1 MNILII
7 GMCGN
12 SLFYSKETNTLL
24 NEEPGGKG
32 YNQAVGIAKLGGKVS
47 FLGAI
52 GNENHGVMCS
62 EYLNK
67 IGVNNLLITKNKKT
81 TYATIHVDQF
91 GNNEINVVFGCELD
105 ESDLDYI
112 KMQIDKHDLIMFQNE
127 INQELNIKLLKYA
140 HDKSKYIL
148 INPAPCAKWL
158 SNYLELINLITPNEH
173 EARVLFSIPDSVL
186 TMEIGKYLSNIK
198 YNNVLVTLG
207 DKGSVFIQKDKYQY
221 FPSLKVKAVDTTGAG
236 DLMNACLA
244 YGIQKGFSFSKSINL
259 GTKACAYSVSRR
271 YVLGSYPTL
280 NDLD

>member
-1 MNILII
+1 MRILVI

-12 SLFYSKETNTLL
+12 SLFYNKETNMLL

-32 YNQAVGIAKLGGKVS
+32 YNQAVGIAKLGGNVS

-52 GNENHGVMCS
+52 GNDCHGTICGD
-62 EYLNK
+62 YLNN
-67 IGVNNLLITKNKKT
+67 IGVNNLLIRKNTKT
-81 TYATIHVDQF
+81 TYATIHVDAF
-91 GNNEINVVFGCELD
+91 GNNDINVVLGAKLEF
-105 ESDLDYI
+105 SDLDYI
-112 KMQIDKHDLIMFQNE
+112 KTQIDNHDLIMLQNE
-127 INQELNIKLLKYA
+127 IDVDINIELLKYA
-140 HDKSKYIL
+140 YDNHKYIL
-148 INPAPCAKWL
+148 VNPAPYAKWMED
-158 SNYLELINLITPNEH
+158 YLDLINLITPNEH

-186 TMEIGKYLSNIK
+186 TMEIGKYLSNLK
-198 YNNVLVTLG
+198 CNNVLVTLG

-244 YGIQKGFSFSKSINL
+244 YGIQKGFSFSKSIDL

-271 YVLGSYPTL
+271 YVLDSYPTI

>member
-52 GNENHGVMCS
+52 GNDNHGVMCS

-140 HDKSKYIL
+140 YDKSKYIL
-148 INPAPCAKWL
+148 VNPAPCAKWL
-158 SNYLELINLITPNEH
+158 SDYLELINLITPNEQ
-173 EARVLFSIPDSVL
+173 EARVLFDIPSSISSL
-186 TMEIGKYLSNIK
+186 EIGKYLSDKNYKDI
-198 YNNVLVTLG
+198 VITLG
-207 DKGSVFIQKDKYQY
+207 DKGSVLVQKDKYQY

-244 YGIQKGFSFSKSINL
+244 YGIQNKYSLSESIAL
-259 GTKACAYSVSRR
+259 GTKACAYSVTRR
-271 YVLGSYPTL
+271 YVLNSYPTL
-280 NDLD
+280 NDIK